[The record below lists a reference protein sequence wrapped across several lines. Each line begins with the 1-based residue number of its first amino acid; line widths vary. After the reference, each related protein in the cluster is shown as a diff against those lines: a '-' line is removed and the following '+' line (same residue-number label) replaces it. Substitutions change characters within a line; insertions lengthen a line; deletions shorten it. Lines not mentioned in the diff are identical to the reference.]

1 MRRKNKVGKFLSKVV
16 NAAKEASKY
25 VRINDPYQ
33 VKRAVSMVKGI
44 KNDGVSKKRMGI
56 KSQVGRM
63 IKGLKRTILK

>member
-16 NAAKEASKY
+16 NAAKEVSKY

-44 KNDGVSKKRMGI
+44 KNAGGSKERMGI
-56 KSQVGRM
+56 KAQVGKI
-63 IKGLKRTILK
+63 IKGMKRTILK